1 MGDRRMALL
10 HIQDNMDCFAEEF
23 KNISLYQKKITKAEF
38 EACTFVSCDFSE
50 TFFSSCRFVECRFEN
65 CNLSLMKITNSKM
78 SDVTFNSC
86 KMIGIDWTMA
96 DHKSL
101 LSPNPLRFSESIL
114 NDCNFF
120 GLTLEGLVMK
130 ECRAKEVDFRNASLL
145 RANFCGT
152 DFKGALFEKTH
163 LEFADFSDAQNTH
176 IDIRTNYLKGAIFN
190 RYEALFL
197 LEIMGIQ
204 LV

>member
-1 MGDRRMALL
+1 MAVAA
-10 HIQDNMDCFAEEF
+10 IRDNLDCFAEEF
-23 KNISLYQKKITKAEF
+23 KNISLCGAKIIKAEF

-65 CNLSLMKITNSKM
+65 CNLSLVKLTNTKM

-86 KMIGIDWTMA
+86 KMIGIDWTMG
-96 DHKSL
+96 DYKSL
-101 LSPNPLRFSESIL
+101 LSADPLRFNESIL
-114 NDCNFF
+114 NDSNFF

-130 ECRAKEVDFRNASLL
+130 ECKAKEVDFRNCSLL
-145 RANFCGT
+145 RADFSGT
-152 DFKGALFEKTH
+152 DFKGALFDKTH
-163 LEFADFSDAQNTH
+163 LEYANFTDAQNTY
-176 IDIRTNYLKGAIFN
+176 IDIRTNYLKGAIFS

-197 LEIMGIQ
+197 LEIMGIT